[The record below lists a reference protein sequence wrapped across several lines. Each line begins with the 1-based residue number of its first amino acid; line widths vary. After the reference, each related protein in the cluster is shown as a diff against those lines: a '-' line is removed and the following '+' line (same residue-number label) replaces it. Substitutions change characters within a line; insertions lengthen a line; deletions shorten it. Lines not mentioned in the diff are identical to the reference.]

1 MDATLTQNLGQL
13 SIIDAGLQTPPTQ
26 SFSHG
31 EANGSMDEDQL
42 RNANEYIAEL
52 KKKLHCFGV
61 TGNLSPI
68 LDQLQELQ
76 GSFGQL
82 QSELDKEWHAPQPK
96 LSGISNFIRE
106 DCKWTLEQGRL
117 LLSLQHHILP
127 PFSERDAQAVVLKQQ
142 IVQAR
147 GNLVRGS
154 QRLCEVLDY
163 MAWKLKQLE
172 NQLKQLS
179 LTGCPISAN
188 QLLEQ
193 RLAPVSFVG
202 SRTCS
207 VQLLHPDEVQRWD
220 VAADVRAFQ
229 TELAD
234 SELPWSFTPQAVMQA
249 QQQSKSLSV
258 HNEAGINHFVK
269 LVLTEVLALLK
280 ALPAFVQRLDNQQVK
295 RFQDVLWQPEQ
306 PITALQEHEVNNLVA
321 QSLAAATAKNAW
333 VNKKIAADC
342 AYKKSKAAKS
352 PFTGEGKADFALKDQ
367 GDRVYIAC
375 ENKHPG
381 CLSLDV
387 YESAPELVNM
397 YTAGQRWKYTNAHS
411 VVAQQYNYMIRT
423 DSHVGIISTFNT
435 WWLVQRTGHILK
447 ISDAIDW
454 HSDVGVFAA
463 VAYCVKLA
471 FIDMPVPDPQNGILI
486 IDD

>member
-1 MDATLTQNLGQL
+1 M
-13 SIIDAGLQTPPTQ
+13 
-26 SFSHG
+26 
-31 EANGSMDEDQL
+31 SM
-42 RNANEYIAEL
+42 
-52 KKKLHCFGV
+52 
-61 TGNLSPI
+61 
-68 LDQLQELQ
+68 
-76 GSFGQL
+76 
-82 QSELDKEWHAPQPK
+82 
-96 LSGISNFIRE
+96 
-106 DCKWTLEQGRL
+106 
-117 LLSLQHHILP
+117 
-127 PFSERDAQAVVLKQQ
+127 
-142 IVQAR
+142 
-147 GNLVRGS
+147 LV
-154 QRLCEVLDY
+154 
-163 MAWKLKQLE
+163 
-172 NQLKQLS
+172 
-179 LTGCPISAN
+179 GCPISAN

-397 YTAGQRWKYTNAHS
+397 YTAGAEERKVTRPKCTTITIVPRICVLHGVAGQRWKYTNAHS
-411 VVAQQYNYMIRT
+411 VVAQQYNYMIR
-423 DSHVGIISTFNT
+423 
-435 WWLVQRTGHILK
+435 
-447 ISDAIDW
+447 
-454 HSDVGVFAA
+454 
-463 VAYCVKLA
+463 
-471 FIDMPVPDPQNGILI
+471 
-486 IDD
+486 